1 MQVEAGQPRT
11 EGSTGEKTDSI
22 EVRAENLYI
31 LIAGYKDTGPWINA
45 TMEETGRRIGNED
58 GI

>member
-1 MQVEAGQPRT
+1 MQVEAGQLRT

-22 EVRAENLYI
+22 EVRAENRGGNLYI

-45 TMEETGRRIGNED
+45 TMEGTGRRIWE
-58 GI
+58 